1 MNYYKILTLFV
12 LTILFT
18 ISFQV
23 KADVDGSADHPVVSR
38 YQGSEITAYDQREFD
53 EYKLFVSK
61 VIGKPDNPK
70 NKITNLEGKIT
81 KITYYL
87 PDDRSTLEVFKNYE
101 TELINAGF
109 EILYSCSNKDCG
121 GRDFNHAVH
130 EYDMKFGDNYY
141 DQRYMAGKLTRDTG
155 DIYVS
160 LYLIKN
166 TGGGGK
172 DRNHI
177 YTQLDV
183 IEVAP
188 MQQGMVTVDA
198 DAMAKEIFQTGS
210 ISIYGI
216 LFDFDKATIKPE
228 SSATFA
234 EIANLLN
241 ENPDLKLYVVGHTDN
256 QGSLDYNTN
265 LSQKRASSVVNELV
279 NKHGISQNRLT
290 PKGLAFLAPVDTNRN
305 EEGRSKNRR
314 VELVEK

>member
-1 MNYYKILTLFV
+1 MKYIYFFLTVLFISV
-12 LTILFT
+12 
-18 ISFQV
+18 SFQT
-23 KADVDGSADHPVVSR
+23 KADVEGSADHPVVSR
-38 YQGSEITAYDQREFD
+38 YEGSEITDYDKREFD
-53 EYKLFVSK
+53 EYKLFVGK
-61 VIGKPDNPK
+61 VTGKRDNPN
-70 NKITNLEGKIT
+70 NKVTNLEGTIT

-87 PDDRSTLEVFKNYE
+87 PDDRSTLEIFKNYE
-101 TELINAGF
+101 SELTNAGF
-109 EILYSCSNKDCG
+109 EVLYTCSNKDCG

-130 EYDMKFGDNYY
+130 EYNTQFGDNYY
-141 DQRYMAGKLTRDTG
+141 DQRYLAGKLTRDTG

-166 TGGGGK
+166 TGGGGP

-198 DAMAKEIFQTGS
+198 DAMAKEIFKTGS

-228 SSATFA
+228 SSATIA
-234 EIANLLN
+234 EIAKLLN
-241 ENPDLKLYVVGHTDN
+241 DNPDLKLYVVGHTDN
-256 QGSLDYNTN
+256 QGSLDYNTS
-265 LSQKRASSVVNELV
+265 LSGQRAASVVNELST
-279 NKHGISQNRLT
+279 KHGVDKTRLT

-305 EEGRSKNRR
+305 EEGRAKNRR